1 MNLNPRS
8 VYNKGDEL
16 SLLIEQYSADVI
28 CISESWERE
37 NLPLEQFL
45 QLDNFEIISNV
56 KQRDFKGGK
65 PAILVNTQKFLV
77 KKICPDPVTVPVGV
91 EAVWCLVTHKGISSH
106 KFKYIAVCSLYYRGP
121 KSTKKKE
128 LFDHIA
134 ETYHYLSGKN
144 GSNIQFVIAGDTNRL
159 NLEPILS
166 LSHSLV
172 QCVKVPTRLNP
183 DRMLDPIITTMS
195 KYYAEPET
203 KPPINPD
210 ENSNGKPSD
219 HLIVMMRPISATY
232 EVPPRVYRTVHTRP
246 YTESGVAAFKQWIE
260 SESCK
265 WVDIYTNCDTHK
277 KAQIFQESLTQAYEK
292 CFPIKSFKIS
302 DDDCPWM
309 TKSLKKLDRL
319 RKKDFY
325 KNKKSSKWERLNL
338 AFQTKAKDEKEKY
351 YANMVSDL
359 KTSNVSQWFSK
370 VKRMSGQEENR
381 SEYTVDELLGL
392 SDQDQAEKIADHYAG
407 ISQLYKPVT
416 DSDFPE
422 YSVPPKVP
430 PPKISPAKIEKIIKT
445 MNKKSAG
452 VPGDIPMKLLSEFS
466 FELSRPIAHIVNSCL
481 AEGVYPDIWKLEYV
495 TPVPKVHPP
504 EKLTY
509 LRRISGLL
517 NLSKIT
523 DKIIAEIITE
533 DMEFTRDRSQYGNVK
548 KISLQH
554 YLVKM
559 LHKILTTI
567 DQSTITQSM
576 AVILTMVDWKQ
587 AFDRQSHILGIQSFI
602 DNGVRPSMIPILLSF
617 FKNRRMKVK
626 WKGLLSKIRA
636 LPGGGPQGGTLGI
649 EEYISQSNGNTD
661 FLEEDEKYKF
671 IDDLSILEILNLVS
685 IALSNYNFHQHIASD
700 IGIEEKYLEPSSV
713 KSQDYLDKIAAW
725 TCKQEMKLN
734 SDKTKYM
741 IFNPSRTF
749 QFSTRLKIEDKKIEQ
764 VHETKLLGVI
774 IRDDFSFKSNTA
786 FITKKAYK
794 RMSILKNLYHF
805 NLPLSEM
812 LEIYILYIRSVVEQA
827 AVV

>member
-1 MNLNPRS
+1 MKITIKRNDLILQS
-8 VYNKGDEL
+8 V
-16 SLLIEQYSADVI
+16 
-28 CISESWERE
+28 
-37 NLPLEQFL
+37 NLP
-45 QLDNFEIISNV
+45 
-56 KQRDFKGGK
+56 
-65 PAILVNTQKFLV
+65 
-77 KKICPDPVTVPVGV
+77 
-91 EAVWCLVTHKGISSH
+91 
-106 KFKYIAVCSLYYRGP
+106 
-121 KSTKKKE
+121 
-128 LFDHIA
+128 
-134 ETYHYLSGKN
+134 
-144 GSNIQFVIAGDTNRL
+144 
-159 NLEPILS
+159 
-166 LSHSLV
+166 
-172 QCVKVPTRLNP
+172 
-183 DRMLDPIITTMS
+183 
-195 KYYAEPET
+195 
-203 KPPINPD
+203 
-210 ENSNGKPSD
+210 D

-246 YTESGVAAFKQWIE
+246 HTESGVAAFKQWIE

-319 RKKDFY
+319 RKREFY
-325 KNKKSSKWERLNL
+325 KNKKSSKWEKLNL
-338 AFQTKAKDEKEKY
+338 AFQAKAETEKEKY

-370 VKRMSGQEENR
+370 VKRMSGQEETR
-381 SEYTVDELLGL
+381 SDFTVDELLGL

-407 ISQLYKPVT
+407 ISQLYKPVAN
-416 DSDFPE
+416 SDFPE

-430 PPKISPAKIEKIIKT
+430 PQKITPAKIEKIIKT

-452 VPGDIPMKLLSEFS
+452 VPGDIPMKLISEFS

-481 AEGVYPDIWKLEYV
+481 SKGVYPDIWKLEYV

-504 EKLTY
+504 EKLSD

-523 DKIIAEIITE
+523 DKIVAEIITE
-533 DMEFTRDRSQYGNVK
+533 DMKSTRDRSQYGNEK

-559 LHKILTTI
+559 LNKILTSL
-567 DQSTITQSM
+567 DQSSVTESM

-587 AFDRQSHILGIQSFI
+587 AFDRQSHILGVQSFI

-617 FKNRRMKVK
+617 FQNRQMKVK
-626 WKGLLSKIRA
+626 WKGLLSKVRA

-649 EEYISQSNGNTD
+649 EEYLSQSNGNTE
-661 FLEEDEKYKF
+661 FLDEEEKYKF

-685 IALSNYNFHQHIASD
+685 IALSNYNFHSHIASD
-700 IGIEEKYLEPSSV
+700 IGIDNNYLEPNSI
-713 KSQDYLDKIAAW
+713 KSQVYLDNIAAW
-725 TCKQEMKLN
+725 TNKQEMKLN
-734 SDKTKYM
+734 CDKTKYM
-741 IFNPSRTF
+741 IFNPSRKY
-749 QFSTRLKIEDKKIEQ
+749 QFNTRLQIENQKIEQ

-774 IRDDFSFKSNTA
+774 LRDDFSFKSNTRC
-786 FITKKAYK
+786 ITKRAYR

-812 LEIYILYIRSVVEQA
+812 LEIYTLYIRSVVEQA
-827 AVV
+827 AVVWHSSITKGEELDLERVQKVALRIMLKD